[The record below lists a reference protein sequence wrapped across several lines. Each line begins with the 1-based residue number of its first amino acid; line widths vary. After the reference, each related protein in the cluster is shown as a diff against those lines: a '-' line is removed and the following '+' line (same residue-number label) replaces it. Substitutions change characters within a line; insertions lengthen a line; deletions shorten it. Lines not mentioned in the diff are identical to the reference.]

1 MDILADFTTGAI
13 VQVTDR
19 KDGALVV
26 NGKVVPALPDI
37 APVVVDGQSY
47 ILPIDG
53 GDVTSRSFSN
63 LLAQFPMYGYALFNP
78 LLTAADVASL
88 DLTASFGVNGTR
100 ASVGRST
107 GPDVGQS
114 PNRTR
119 VLRRNPVTLAPGVL
133 VTDTIDVSALEPGG
147 IDEILIWWK
156 LDGVLRTQDVSSAFG
171 ATAGQNDPCLVSLTA
186 AVSEPAG
193 FDVYASNDDGVTW
206 YAAGYLSPTDL
217 VSFGTLI
224 RLAFVNSGVVDR
236 VLSGFGILF

>member
-1 MDILADFTTGAI
+1 
-13 VQVTDR
+13 
-19 KDGALVV
+19 
-26 NGKVVPALPDI
+26 
-37 APVVVDGQSY
+37 
-47 ILPIDG
+47 
-53 GDVTSRSFSN
+53 
-63 LLAQFPMYGYALFNP
+63 
-78 LLTAADVASL
+78 
-88 DLTASFGVNGTR
+88 
-100 ASVGRST
+100 
-107 GPDVGQS
+107 
-114 PNRTR
+114 
-119 VLRRNPVTLAPGVL
+119 VL

-193 FDVYASNDDGVTW
+193 FDVYASNDDGATW